1 MATTSN
7 ATPAVVPP
15 AKSRTGSI
23 VVPKMTDPGLDAS
36 KEQQQQQ
43 QAGDVEAESDSERQL
58 VSSLAKLQKLE
69 AMVCVLSGGG

>member
-1 MATTSN
+1 MTTTSN

-23 VVPKMTDPGLDAS
+23 VVPKMTDPGLDTS

-43 QAGDVEAESDSERQL
+43 TGDVEAESDSERQL

-69 AMVCVLSGGG
+69 AMVCVLLGGR